1 VGEKDEM
8 KSVITLDKLR
18 KFNEINGYENGPAVD
33 ENQNLEEGEGD

>member
-33 ENQNLEEGEGD
+33 IN